1 MRRLFSLAPR
11 LSYFPRCLLPLSHW
25 EHQYLR
31 HHLYSLLSRQL
42 FHSDPYCLLHQD
54 CLYHLIHQNYL
65 PFLPRLLHRNCL
77 RCLQFLPRLIHQSC
91 LQFLHCL
98 LHPWNPVRL
107 HLNYL
112 HPNHLHC
119 FRNPHPLNYRHLL
132 GLPHYPDLQYL
143 RFLPF
148 LLHIL
153 PSWLLELPRKWHHL
167 LHSDHRV
174 YILHRL
180 LFHLH
185 SIHPAVSHLHHTLL
199 QYHRY
204 VRLHRSDQNGSY
216 IYLPLH
222 WLSSWHFRP
231 AS

>member
-11 LSYFPRCLLPLSHW
+11 LSYFPRYLLPLSHW
-25 EHQYLR
+25 KHRYLR

-42 FHSDPYCLLHQD
+42 FHSDPYRLLHQD
-54 CLYHLIHQNYL
+54 CLYHLIHQNY
-65 PFLPRLLHRNCL
+65 
-77 RCLQFLPRLIHQSC
+77 LQFLPRLIHQSC

-98 LHPWNPVRL
+98 LHSWNSVRL

-119 FRNPHPLNYRHLL
+119 FRNPHPLNYRHPL
-132 GLPHYPDLQYL
+132 GLPHYPDLRYPPY
-143 RFLPF
+143 LPF
-148 LLHIL
+148 LPLHIHPSL
-153 PSWLLELPRKWHHL
+153 PLESLRQSHPLSRFVHP
-167 LHSDHRV
+167 V
-174 YILHRL
+174 YISHRL
-180 LFHLH
+180 LFRLH
-185 SIHPAVSHLHHTLL
+185 SIHPAALHRYHTLL

-231 AS
+231 AL